1 MEMEVLR
8 LGLERGRRALG
19 ATALF
24 HFIWVSFCRLH
35 STAGEKGGWMDEWT
49 RVMKLG
55 IKRREKQAVQPE
67 CFKQD
72 QQKKGMRSGMAKK
85 H

>member
-1 MEMEVLR
+1 
-8 LGLERGRRALG
+8 
-19 ATALF
+19 
-24 HFIWVSFCRLH
+24 
-35 STAGEKGGWMDEWT
+35 MDEWT